1 MRLVY
6 YQSITV
12 TKVMLPMMVA
22 AVACGPCQL
31 ALYGLSLKYGVVVE
45 TALAHV
51 AANNQVV
58 AADQDHTPAKLFA

>member
-12 TKVMLPMMVA
+12 TKVTPLAMVDV
-22 AVACGPCQL
+22 VACGPCQL

-51 AANNQVV
+51 AANNQVAV
-58 AADQDHTPAKLFA
+58 ADQDHTPAKLFA